1 MRYTH
6 KARVARYARLVLVVL
21 CAFFGLHAVVTPARA
36 EMPEVNITDAKMVQ
50 MPHFRFILPNSAIE
64 MSVHQQVSS
73 TTIDLASKY
82 DILDSYFNIG
92 FDIRYNFVPYFA
104 GMGLSDEISVER
116 DSNAY
121 FQRLHILNPYFGY
134 NLGKFTQVRT
144 GILIEDTLSAPI
156 GESVEIDRGRV
167 IMESA
172 GIRYNTLNPLK
183 PAQKGALISC
193 KLFGSFSVLGS
204 DYEYTKGEIDIQN
217 SYIPLRVDYM
227 ESEFKFY
234 FPITTVSRPVSDV
247 YFAGGYDVLRGYNY
261 REFFGDT
268 LMYAKLNYHMPLI
281 KNVKKQSI
289 RTSFNVVTIDLTGE
303 TARVGNLDDLSSVH
317 SQKSSVSFGLG
328 CDTTVFEHVNLKFNA
343 FSGKALEP
351 RDPVFYFILTA
362 YTYFSI

>member
-1 MRYTH
+1 MN
-6 KARVARYARLVLVVL
+6 RLISAACVL
-21 CAFFGLHAVVTPARA
+21 CAFTAMAFA
-36 EMPEVNITDAKMVQ
+36 EMPEINITDAKMVQ

-64 MSVHQQVSS
+64 LAVHQQISS

-92 FDIRYNFVPYFA
+92 FDVRYKFAPYFA
-104 GMGLSDEISVER
+104 GMGLSDEISVEH

-134 NLGKFTQVRT
+134 DLGKYTQVRS

-156 GESVEIDRGRV
+156 GQNIEIDRGRV
-167 IMESA
+167 IMESV

-183 PAQKGALISC
+183 PAQKGALMAC
-193 KLFGSFSVLGS
+193 RFFGSFHVLGS
-204 DYEYTKGEIDIQN
+204 DYEYTKSEIDIQN

-227 ESEFKFY
+227 ESDFKFY
-234 FPITTVSRPVSDV
+234 FPVTTESRPVSDV
-247 YFAGGYDVLRGYNY
+247 YFAGGYDLLRGYNY

-281 KNVKKQSI
+281 KNIKKQSI

-303 TARVGNLDDLSSVH
+303 TARIGNVADLGNISGM
-317 SQKSSVSFGLG
+317 KSSVSFGLG
-328 CDTTVFEHVNLKFNA
+328 CDTTIFEHVNLKFNA

-362 YTYFSI
+362 YTYFSM